1 MPIAINQGYI
11 AILDN
16 KGFSKHFIYLWLKEN
31 MDYVKSYAG
40 GTTFM
45 EISKSSFR
53 TLEIAI
59 PPVDLRENFE
69 GIIISFFE
77 KIRTNTHQ
85 IGTLEKL
92 RDTLL
97 PKLMSGE
104 VRVRQN

>member
-1 MPIAINQGYI
+1 
-11 AILDN
+11 
-16 KGFSKHFIYLWLKEN
+16 
-31 MDYVKSYAG
+31 MDYVKSYAS
-40 GTTFM
+40 GTTFL

-53 TLEIAI
+53 TLEVSI
-59 PPVDLRENFE
+59 PPSSLRVEFE
-69 GIIISFFE
+69 GITSPFFE

-85 IGTLEKL
+85 IRTLEKL